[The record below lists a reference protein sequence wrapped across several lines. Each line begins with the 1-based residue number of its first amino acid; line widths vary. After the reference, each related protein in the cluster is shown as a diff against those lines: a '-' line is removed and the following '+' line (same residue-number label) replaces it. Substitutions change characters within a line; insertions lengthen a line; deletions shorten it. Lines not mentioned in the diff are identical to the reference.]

1 MNVRKAAVAGLFY
14 EAERRQLQQQ
24 VNTLMDAAAA
34 HAGAP
39 DPSYPKVLIVP
50 HAGSIYSGPTAARA
64 YRRLLPRR
72 DEIERV
78 VLLGPAHRVYL
89 QAMAIPSVQAFATP
103 LGEVALD
110 RDSIDTISSFPGVC
124 ESDEA
129 HRQEHSLEVQLP
141 FLQSVVG
148 KFALVPVVV
157 GHCEPD
163 TVASVVDALWGGP
176 ETLVV
181 VSTDLSHF
189 HSYDEA
195 GMLDTLTCERLLARA
210 SDLDGEDACGAQAL
224 NGLMRSEHCRQ
235 LAIELLDLRNSGD
248 SAGSKD
254 AVNKDSVVGY
264 GAFALH

>member
-14 EAERRQLQQQ
+14 EAGRRQLQQQ
-24 VNTLMDAAAA
+24 VNTLLDAASVNSA
-34 HAGAP
+34 AP
-39 DPSYPKVLIVP
+39 DRNPPKVLIVP
-50 HAGSIYSGPTAARA
+50 HAGYMYCGPIAARA
-64 YRRLLPRR
+64 YRCLLPRR
-72 DEIERV
+72 DDIERV

-89 QAMAIPSVQAFATP
+89 QGMAIPSVEAFATP
-103 LGEVALD
+103 LGEVPLD
-110 RDSIDTISSFPGVC
+110 RDSIDTISALPGVC

-163 TVASVVDALWGGP
+163 TVAAVVDALWGGP

-195 GMLDTLTCERLLARA
+195 AMLDARTCERLLAGA
-210 SDLDGEDACGAQAL
+210 TDLDGEDACGARAL
-224 NGLMRSEHCRQ
+224 NGLMRSQRCRQ
-235 LAIELLDLRNSGD
+235 LAIELLGLCNSGD
-248 SAGSKD
+248 SVGSKD
-254 AVNKDSVVGY
+254 RVVGY